1 MAEAFEGEGLRSQRA
16 CQRSKE
22 SAGDEAAAAAAAV
35 GRDWPLPTM
44 MKVLFSYW
52 FYSVIVLVLLR
63 DVVEGGRMMSTK
75 NERSTFFAA
84 ERTLGKNE
92 KMRVQVAY

>member
-1 MAEAFEGEGLRSQRA
+1 MEEAFEGEGLRSQRA
-16 CQRSKE
+16 WRRSKE
-22 SAGDEAAAAAAAV
+22 SAGDEAAAAAV
-35 GRDWPLPTM
+35 GRDWPLSTM

-75 NERSTFFAA
+75 NERSTFLAA

-92 KMRVQVAY
+92 KMRVQVR